1 MNSPSRVCSMAGS
14 GPRRSHPA
22 PSQPPAVA
30 RVTPL
35 VPEVSLFLHSGGG
48 GGPIPRYGG
57 WNNNNDKGQGAMSP
71 PLRQQL
77 PAAAADKPPSFL
89 NQSSGLMSAR
99 ARPPSPH
106 QPLLQGI
113 LKPMQ
118 DFSRLFDSS
127 LSLCTEGGNS
137 WPPATKESA
146 PVVTRGGISSET
158 GVRFSDRVEG
168 IATQVPVERPASY
181 ARSSPAL
188 ACGSTSYKAG
198 PDRETAR
205 PYESAFPGLREAV
218 SPPAARVRSKE
229 ARLEESPAV
238 PPEILRVLNWQN
250 EQLKLL
256 QEQVKLL
263 LESSPLLNRSE
274 STLRKESPQQQHQQ
288 QHQQL
293 PQHQQTYPEAAN
305 SGRASSTVAT
315 NTSTLWPEIQQGL
328 ARLQLI
334 VEQEEEG
341 EGDESSN
348 YGEINKENI
357 PVSSHF
363 LATYGLKGLTGQI
376 RSAREWYHWIAHG
389 YCRVHTYLVIDFKI
403 FNLSLICNGV

>member
-1 MNSPSRVCSMAGS
+1 MAGS

-48 GGPIPRYGG
+48 GPMPRYGG
-57 WNNNNDKGQGAMSP
+57 WNNKYDNKGPAAMSP
-71 PLRQQL
+71 PLRQQ
-77 PAAAADKPPSFL
+77 PPPAADKPPSFL

-127 LSLCTEGGNS
+127 LSVCTEGGNS
-137 WPPATKESA
+137 WPPPPVTKESA
-146 PVVTRGGISSET
+146 PAVTRGGISSDPA
-158 GVRFSDRVEG
+158 VLFSERVEG
-168 IATQVPVERPASY
+168 IATQVPVERPAAY
-181 ARSSPAL
+181 ARSSPSHAY
-188 ACGSTSYKAG
+188 GSTSYKAG
-198 PDRETAR
+198 PDRGMAT
-205 PYESAFPGLREAV
+205 PYESAFTGLQEAV
-218 SPPAARVRSKE
+218 SPPEGRVRSDE
-229 ARLEESPAV
+229 TRLEESPAV

-263 LESSPLLNRSE
+263 LESSPRLNRSE
-274 STLRKESPQQQHQQ
+274 STLRQESPQQQHQQ

-293 PQHQQTYPEAAN
+293 PQHQLLQHQLPQHQQMVPEVAN
-305 SGRASSTVAT
+305 SGRMSSTVAT

-341 EGDESSN
+341 DESSN

-363 LATYGLKGLTGQI
+363 LTTFFAYG
-376 RSAREWYHWIAHG
+376 
-389 YCRVHTYLVIDFKI
+389 
-403 FNLSLICNGV
+403 

>member
-1 MNSPSRVCSMAGS
+1 MNNLSKVCSMAGS

-48 GGPIPRYGG
+48 GGPMPRYGG
-57 WNNNNDKGQGAMSP
+57 WNNNYDNKGQAAMSP

-127 LSLCTEGGNS
+127 LSVCTEGGNS
-137 WPPATKESA
+137 WPPPPVTKESA
-146 PVVTRGGISSET
+146 PVVTRGGISSDPA
-158 GVRFSDRVEG
+158 VRFSDRVEG
-168 IATQVPVERPASY
+168 IATQVPLERPAL
-181 ARSSPAL
+181 SSPSHAY
-188 ACGSTSYKAG
+188 GSTSYKAG
-198 PDRETAR
+198 SDRGTAV
-205 PYESAFPGLREAV
+205 PYESAFPSLREAE
-218 SPPAARVRSKE
+218 SPPPARVRSDE

-263 LESSPLLNRSE
+263 LESSPRLNRSE
-274 STLRKESPQQQHQQ
+274 STHRQESPQQQHQQ

-293 PQHQQTYPEAAN
+293 PQHQLPQHQLPQHQQMVPEVAN
-305 SGRASSTVAT
+305 SGRMSSTVAT

-334 VEQEEEG
+334 VEQEEEEG

-357 PVSSHF
+357 PVSSH
-363 LATYGLKGLTGQI
+363 LLTT
-376 RSAREWYHWIAHG
+376 W
-389 YCRVHTYLVIDFKI
+389 
-403 FNLSLICNGV
+403 SLFCF

>member
-1 MNSPSRVCSMAGS
+1 
-14 GPRRSHPA
+14 
-22 PSQPPAVA
+22 
-30 RVTPL
+30 
-35 VPEVSLFLHSGGG
+35 
-48 GGPIPRYGG
+48 
-57 WNNNNDKGQGAMSP
+57 MSP
-71 PLRQQL
+71 PMRQQQ
-77 PAAAADKPPSFL
+77 PSAADKPPSLL

-127 LSLCTEGGNS
+127 LSLCTVEGGNS
-137 WPPATKESA
+137 WPPPPATKESA
-146 PVVTRGGISSET
+146 PVATRGGISSEPA
-158 GVRFSDRVEG
+158 VRFSDRVEG
-168 IATQVPVERPASY
+168 IATQVPLERPAL
-181 ARSSPAL
+181 SSPSHAY
-188 ACGSTSYKAG
+188 GSTSYKAG
-198 PDRETAR
+198 PDRGTAV
-205 PYESAFPGLREAV
+205 PYESAFPGIREAV
-218 SPPAARVRSKE
+218 SPPAARVRSDE

-263 LESSPLLNRSE
+263 LESSPRLNNRSE
-274 STLRKESPQQQHQQ
+274 STLRQESPQQYHQQQQQ
-288 QHQQL
+288 QHQLPQYQL
-293 PQHQQTYPEAAN
+293 PQHQQMYPEVGN

-334 VEQEEEG
+334 VEQEEEA
-341 EGDESSN
+341 DESSN

-363 LATYGLKGLTGQI
+363 LAT
-376 RSAREWYHWIAHG
+376 
-389 YCRVHTYLVIDFKI
+389 
-403 FNLSLICNGV
+403 LSLFLLMV

>member
-1 MNSPSRVCSMAGS
+1 MNP
-14 GPRRSHPA
+14 
-22 PSQPPAVA
+22 
-30 RVTPL
+30 T
-35 VPEVSLFLHSGGG
+35 
-48 GGPIPRYGG
+48 
-57 WNNNNDKGQGAMSP
+57 
-71 PLRQQL
+71 LRQQ
-77 PAAAADKPPSFL
+77 PPPAAADKPPSLL

-137 WPPATKESA
+137 WPPPVTKESA
-146 PVVTRGGISSET
+146 PVVTRGGISSNPA
-158 GVRFSDRVEG
+158 VRFSDRVEG
-168 IATQVPVERPASY
+168 IATQVPVERPAAY
-181 ARSSPAL
+181 AQSNPSHAY
-188 ACGSTSYKAG
+188 GSTSYKVG
-198 PDRETAR
+198 PDRETTV
-205 PYESAFPGLREAV
+205 PYESAFPGVREAV
-218 SPPAARVRSKE
+218 SPPASRVRSDE

-263 LESSPLLNRSE
+263 LEASPRLNRSE
-274 STLRKESPQQQHQQ
+274 STLRQESPQQHQQ
-288 QHQQL
+288 QHQQQQQQHQQQLQQQQL
-293 PQHQQTYPEAAN
+293 PQHQQMFPEVGN
-305 SGRASSTVAT
+305 SVRMSSTVAT

-334 VEQEEEG
+334 VEQEEGEE

-363 LATYGLKGLTGQI
+363 LTTWSLFAFSLKGLTGQI
-376 RSAREWYHWIAHG
+376 RSAKSVTITLDNPWLIHTVPR
-389 YCRVHTYLVIDFKI
+389 CRF
-403 FNLSLICNGV
+403 

>member
-1 MNSPSRVCSMAGS
+1 VINLSTVYTMAGS

-35 VPEVSLFLHSGGG
+35 VPEVSLILHSGGG
-48 GGPIPRYGG
+48 GPMPRYGG
-57 WNNNNDKGQGAMSP
+57 WNNNYDKGPAAMSP
-71 PLRQQL
+71 PLRQQQ
-77 PAAAADKPPSFL
+77 PAAAADKPPSLL

-137 WPPATKESA
+137 WPPPPATKESA
-146 PVVTRGGISSET
+146 PAVTRGGISSET

-168 IATQVPVERPASY
+168 IATQVPLERPSAY
-181 ARSSPAL
+181 AQSSPSHAY
-188 ACGSTSYKAG
+188 GSPSYKAG
-198 PDRETAR
+198 PGTGV
-205 PYESAFPGLREAV
+205 PYESAFPGLGEAV
-218 SPPAARVRSKE
+218 SPPPARLRSNE

-263 LESSPLLNRSE
+263 LESSPRLNRSE
-274 STLRKESPQQQHQQ
+274 SPQQQQQHQLPQHQQ
-288 QHQQL
+288 QHQL
-293 PQHQQTYPEAAN
+293 SLHQQMVPEVAN
-305 SGRASSTVAT
+305 SGRMSSTVAT

-357 PVSSHF
+357 PVSSHI
-363 LATYGLKGLTGQI
+363 LAT
-376 RSAREWYHWIAHG
+376 
-389 YCRVHTYLVIDFKI
+389 
-403 FNLSLICNGV
+403 

>member
-1 MNSPSRVCSMAGS
+1 M
-14 GPRRSHPA
+14 
-22 PSQPPAVA
+22 
-30 RVTPL
+30 
-35 VPEVSLFLHSGGG
+35 
-48 GGPIPRYGG
+48 PRYGG
-57 WNNNNDKGQGAMSP
+57 WNNNYDNKGQAAMSP
-71 PLRQQL
+71 PLRQQ
-77 PAAAADKPPSFL
+77 PPPAADKPPSLL

-127 LSLCTEGGNS
+127 SSLCTEGGNS
-137 WPPATKESA
+137 WPPPPVTKESA
-146 PVVTRGGISSET
+146 PPVVTRGGISSDPA
-158 GVRFSDRVEG
+158 VRFSDRVEG
-168 IATQVPVERPASY
+168 IATQVPVERPD
-181 ARSSPAL
+181 ARSNL
-188 ACGSTSYKAG
+188 AHAYGSTSYKAG
-198 PDRETAR
+198 PDRGTAT
-205 PYESAFPGLREAV
+205 PYESAFPGVREAV
-218 SPPAARVRSKE
+218 SPPAARVRSDE

-263 LESSPLLNRSE
+263 LESSPRLNNRSE
-274 STLRKESPQQQHQQ
+274 STFRQESPQQQQQ
-288 QHQQL
+288 QHQLPQQQHQL
-293 PQHQQTYPEAAN
+293 PQHQQMVPEVAN
-305 SGRASSTVAT
+305 SGRMSSTVAT

-341 EGDESSN
+341 EEGDESSN

-357 PVSSHF
+357 PVSSEF
-363 LATYGLKGLTGQI
+363 LVT
-376 RSAREWYHWIAHG
+376 
-389 YCRVHTYLVIDFKI
+389 
-403 FNLSLICNGV
+403 

>member
-1 MNSPSRVCSMAGS
+1 MVDAIQEKGIKKVNNPSRVCTMAGS

-35 VPEVSLFLHSGGG
+35 VPEVSLFLHSGSGGG
-48 GGPIPRYGG
+48 GGPMPRYGG
-57 WNNNNDKGQGAMSP
+57 WNNNYDNKGQAAMGP
-71 PLRQQL
+71 PLRQQ
-77 PAAAADKPPSFL
+77 PPPAADKPPSLL

-127 LSLCTEGGNS
+127 LSVSTEGGNS
-137 WPPATKESA
+137 WLPPSVTKESA
-146 PVVTRGGISSET
+146 SVVTRGGIISDPA
-158 GVRFSDRVEG
+158 VRFSDRVEG
-168 IATQVPVERPASY
+168 IATQVPVERPA
-181 ARSSPAL
+181 RSSPSHAY
-188 ACGSTSYKAG
+188 GSTSYRAG
-198 PDRETAR
+198 PDRGTAV

-218 SPPAARVRSKE
+218 SPQAAARVRSDE

-263 LESSPLLNRSE
+263 LESSPRLNNRSE
-274 STLRKESPQQQHQQ
+274 STLRQESPQQQHQP
-288 QHQQL
+288 QHQQQL
-293 PQHQQTYPEAAN
+293 PQHQLPQHQQMVPEVGN
-305 SGRASSTVAT
+305 SGRMSSTVAT

-341 EGDESSN
+341 EEGDESSN

-363 LATYGLKGLTGQI
+363 LAT
-376 RSAREWYHWIAHG
+376 
-389 YCRVHTYLVIDFKI
+389 
-403 FNLSLICNGV
+403 